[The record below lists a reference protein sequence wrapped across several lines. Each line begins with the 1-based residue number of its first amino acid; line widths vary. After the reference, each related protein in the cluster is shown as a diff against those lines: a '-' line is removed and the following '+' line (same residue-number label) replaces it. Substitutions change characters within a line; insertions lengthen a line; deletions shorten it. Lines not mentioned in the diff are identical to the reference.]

1 MVEKWRKMYGGK
13 KYMTY
18 QELVSEIRDIF
29 MQADVSGIKEH
40 IAYQFD
46 IRGEAE
52 GAFYAE
58 VSEGKLYIEP
68 YEYYDRDVL
77 FTTTADTLLSIAGGT
92 MDAIA
97 AFTQGKLQVEGSFDK
112 ALLLQNFSKQANRE
126 KKKQKKAEE
135 KNLKTEIKQAK
146 AEKTAEKKTAEKKAA
161 SGPDTAVSVKTD
173 DIILPKANTVK
184 NPVKRLL
191 KNK

>member
-1 MVEKWRKMYGGK
+1 
-13 KYMTY
+13 
-18 QELVSEIRDIF
+18 
-29 MQADVSGIKEH
+29 
-40 IAYQFD
+40 
-46 IRGEAE
+46 
-52 GAFYAE
+52 
-58 VSEGKLYIEP
+58 
-68 YEYYDRDVL
+68 
-77 FTTTADTLLSIAGGT
+77 

-146 AEKTAEKKTAEKKAA
+146 AEKTAEKKAA
-161 SGPDTAVSVKTD
+161 SGPDTTVSVKTD
-173 DIILPKANTVK
+173 DIIQPKANTVK

>member
-1 MVEKWRKMYGGK
+1 
-13 KYMTY
+13 MTY

-77 FTTTADTLLSIAGGT
+77 FTTTADTLLNIAEGS

-146 AEKTAEKKTAEKKAA
+146 VEKAAEKKTAEKKAA

>member
-1 MVEKWRKMYGGK
+1 
-13 KYMTY
+13 MTY

-40 IAYQFD
+40 IAYQFN

-68 YEYYDRDVL
+68 YEYFDRDVL
-77 FTTTADTLLSIAGGT
+77 FTTTAETLLGIAGGT
-92 MDAIA
+92 MDAVA

-112 ALLLQNFSKQANRE
+112 ALMLQSFSKQAGKETGKDR
-126 KKKQKKAEE
+126 
-135 KNLKTEIKQAK
+135 
-146 AEKTAEKKTAEKKAA
+146 
-161 SGPDTAVSVKTD
+161 
-173 DIILPKANTVK
+173 
-184 NPVKRLL
+184 R
-191 KNK
+191 

>member
-1 MVEKWRKMYGGK
+1 MYGGK

-77 FTTTADTLLSIAGGT
+77 FTTTADTLLSIAGGN

-146 AEKTAEKKTAEKKAA
+146 AEKTAEKKAA
-161 SGPDTAVSVKTD
+161 SGPDTTVSVKTD
-173 DIILPKANTVK
+173 DIIQPKANTVK

>member
-1 MVEKWRKMYGGK
+1 
-13 KYMTY
+13 MTY

-126 KKKQKKAEE
+126 KKKQKKAEVE
-135 KNLKTEIKQAK
+135 KA
-146 AEKTAEKKTAEKKAA
+146 AEKKTAEKKAA
-161 SGPDTAVSVKTD
+161 SGPDTTVSVKTD